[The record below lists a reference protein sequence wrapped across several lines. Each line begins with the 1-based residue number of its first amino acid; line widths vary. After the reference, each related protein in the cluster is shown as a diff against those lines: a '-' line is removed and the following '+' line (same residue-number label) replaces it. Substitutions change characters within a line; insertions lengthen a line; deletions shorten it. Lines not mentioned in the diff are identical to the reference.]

1 MLLNMDIRDKGAN
14 YNLDNMLQKMIAC
27 TSTDEGKLIIT
38 KDGIVTFV
46 NVDNLSLNVNK
57 DDNFF
62 DFLSLHGIDYDQK
75 LKDLNENSS
84 AIDLKFTHQKQQEYF
99 RVLIWP
105 ITYDIHSSF
114 MVQLF
119 CITESKQTAQRLAN
133 RRKSVENELLLRTR
147 EIMLTKE
154 AMSQDGGFLTNFLR
168 GLRHDLLSPITQLK
182 EIIAFYQ
189 KTTDPVKQQKARD
202 LTEQSLEKL
211 SNTAHGF
218 SQFVDLH
225 FVHHGQN
232 QQINLKNIIEQ
243 ACEVLQAEIT
253 DAEASLS
260 INFNHN
266 NALFFNP
273 KILQSIMY
281 NLLSNAIKF
290 RSEKRALLIDVTS
303 YDIEDHIALE
313 IKDNGIG
320 IDLDRQSDK
329 LFKPFN
335 RLTSDKKGAGI
346 GLSLVYNILNK
357 NKGSIEIESELDH
370 YTKVIVSFPRNKEG

>member
-46 NVDNLSLNVNK
+46 NVENLSLNVNK

-62 DFLSLHGIDYDQK
+62 DFLSLHGIDYDQR

-154 AMSQDGGFLTNFLR
+154 AMSQDGSHSLLTYILFIM
-168 GLRHDLLSPITQLK
+168 DKISK
-182 EIIAFYQ
+182 
-189 KTTDPVKQQKARD
+189 
-202 LTEQSLEKL
+202 
-211 SNTAHGF
+211 
-218 SQFVDLH
+218 
-225 FVHHGQN
+225 
-232 QQINLKNIIEQ
+232 
-243 ACEVLQAEIT
+243 
-253 DAEASLS
+253 S
-260 INFNHN
+260 I
-266 NALFFNP
+266 
-273 KILQSIMY
+273 
-281 NLLSNAIKF
+281 
-290 RSEKRALLIDVTS
+290 
-303 YDIEDHIALE
+303 
-313 IKDNGIG
+313 
-320 IDLDRQSDK
+320 
-329 LFKPFN
+329 
-335 RLTSDKKGAGI
+335 
-346 GLSLVYNILNK
+346 
-357 NKGSIEIESELDH
+357 
-370 YTKVIVSFPRNKEG
+370 